1 MNPSETERAEQSVD
15 LPKESEYSEILED
28 IPTSQDILFPHEG
41 VDEKESFKANPE
53 NSGGQV
59 E

>member
-1 MNPSETERAEQSVD
+1 MNPSEIVRAEETD
-15 LPKESEYSEILED
+15 LPKESEYPEILED

-41 VDEKESFKANPE
+41 VDETESFKANPE
-53 NSGGQV
+53 NNGGSV